1 MTLLN
6 TKQKTRS
13 KSSLAFTR
21 PTGDAVWTKCLQHK
35 RENRNVDTRHQE
47 CTMLPRL
54 ALNSHRPSTIPTS
67 PALGVR
73 HTPLQPVVTLR
84 NSWDSSHTEIISLL
98 TTACLAGRVRHV
110 CGQPGY
116 PVPCGSSSG
125 FVSEHL
131 VTSLLPQ
138 GPRQLGTRARL
149 SGFNERTKEK
159 QEWRNELIF
168 FSFIFF

>member
-1 MTLLN
+1 
-6 TKQKTRS
+6 
-13 KSSLAFTR
+13 
-21 PTGDAVWTKCLQHK
+21 
-35 RENRNVDTRHQE
+35 
-47 CTMLPRL
+47 MLPRL

-73 HTPLQPVVTLR
+73 HAPLQPVVTLR

-168 FSFIFF
+168 FPLFSFKTVLQYNPGYPQIRHPPASCLPSIKIIGVSCHTWLD